1 MSSTLDDIISKALL
15 ESLARQLFKHQNEQS
30 KQKNLNVY
38 LDNILGLESFNSI
51 VALKHLDEVL
61 VVQRNRLASLSTF
74 RFVFLFASSILSSF
88 LIKQSMIDSFDK
100 LRNDKVDE
108 SNDDKSRKNTL
119 TNVNNLHRRERAFS
133 LEKNSINRRR

>member
-1 MSSTLDDIISKALL
+1 LSSTLDDIISKALL